1 MSFSSDEESDS
12 SEALVSA
19 ARQPSTSGTTRTCS
33 NSSTSRKRSRRY
45 EQSYK
50 LSWEAMPEFKSWLGQ
65 YSKDKTQAYCKLCDQ
80 KLKPKKCVL
89 LNHLKSEKH
98 VQKSKNSRSNS
109 KIASYFKQG
118 QLREETKKAEI
129 MLCGAL
135 AEHNI
140 PFRAMD
146 HISELLAR
154 YFHDSAIAKDLNCK
168 RTKSAAIIYKLMA
181 PEFKDTILNQ
191 VRARANGKF
200 SFVIDESTDVSTS
213 KSLTIVIKY
222 YNDELFKVETKLL
235 SLVETATGTA
245 EGLFDAITHEF
256 EECELNFEKL
266 IGFSA
271 DTTNV
276 MFGENNSV
284 ASRIQAANPNVV
296 TVKCVCHST
305 ALAVSYACKV
315 LPRQI
320 EDLVR
325 DIYNYFSQSSKR
337 KKEFAE
343 FQNFSETEQHNLLR
357 LYDIRWLCL
366 HSCVARILEQW
377 APLKLYFTSQYLID
391 RVLASERCYSAL
403 NDKHSKAYL
412 LFLDFVLP
420 LTNKFNELFQAQYA
434 VLHRLWKEATELFC
448 TLCSYYMKVV
458 YVRETPVQDIDPKMS
473 LQFLPFASMNV
484 GQKTISYLKEANI
497 CGVEAQNFFSRCQSF
512 YIELCSQLKVRLPL
526 DNDILKH
533 AYVLR
538 KENFNEP
545 SNAVCQALPLFLHS
559 LAWCSNEER
568 QNADTQLR
576 TMLFDQDVKQLAIS
590 CETTE
595 KFWGEIGKLEGIEQG
610 SLKYDVISDI
620 AKNCLCLPISSA
632 DCERIFSQVNIIKT
646 KSRNRFKVG
655 NVEKI
660 IQVKQGLGDGGCKS
674 FVPTAQMLEKFN
686 SVQLYDNSS
695 NSDTE

>member
-19 ARQPSTSGTTRTCS
+19 ARQPSTSGTTWTCS

-80 KLKPKKCVL
+80 KLKPKKCFAES
-89 LNHLKSEKH
+89 LKKRKTHTKVEKFTFEL
-98 VQKSKNSRSNS
+98 KNCIVFQTR
-109 KIASYFKQG
+109 
-118 QLREETKKAEI
+118 QLRETKKAEI

-140 PFRAMD
+140 LFWAMD
-146 HISELLAR
+146 HSKLLAHC
-154 YFHDSAIAKDLNCK
+154 FHDSAIAKDLNCK

-191 VRARANGKF
+191 VRAHANGKF
-200 SFVIDESTDVSTS
+200 SFVIDKSTDVSTS
-213 KSLTIVIKY
+213 KSLTIVTKY
-222 YNDELFKVETKLL
+222 YNDELFKVGTKLL
-235 SLVETATGTA
+235 PLVETATGTA
-245 EGLFDAITHEF
+245 EGLFYAITHEF

-284 ASRIQAANPNVV
+284 ASHIQAANPNVV

-305 ALAVSYACKV
+305 ALAVSSACKV

-320 EDLVR
+320 EDLVQ

-343 FQNFSETEQHNLLR
+343 FQNVSETEQHNLLR

-377 APLKLYFTSQYLID
+377 TPLKLYFTLQYLID

-403 NDKHSKAYL
+403 NDKT
-412 LFLDFVLP
+412 F
-420 LTNKFNELFQAQYA
+420 
-434 VLHRLWKEATELFC
+434 
-448 TLCSYYMKVV
+448 
-458 YVRETPVQDIDPKMS
+458 
-473 LQFLPFASMNV
+473 
-484 GQKTISYLKEANI
+484 
-497 CGVEAQNFFSRCQSF
+497 
-512 YIELCSQLKVRLPL
+512 
-526 DNDILKH
+526 
-533 AYVLR
+533 
-538 KENFNEP
+538 
-545 SNAVCQALPLFLHS
+545 
-559 LAWCSNEER
+559 
-568 QNADTQLR
+568 
-576 TMLFDQDVKQLAIS
+576 
-590 CETTE
+590 
-595 KFWGEIGKLEGIEQG
+595 
-610 SLKYDVISDI
+610 
-620 AKNCLCLPISSA
+620 
-632 DCERIFSQVNIIKT
+632 
-646 KSRNRFKVG
+646 
-655 NVEKI
+655 
-660 IQVKQGLGDGGCKS
+660 
-674 FVPTAQMLEKFN
+674 
-686 SVQLYDNSS
+686 
-695 NSDTE
+695 